1 MKEYGN
7 KNEGQRRL
15 DYGIRKN
22 DEGKRFEIKSLLFN
36 ILNI

>member
-15 DYGIRKN
+15 DSGIRKN
-22 DEGKRFEIKSLLFN
+22 EEEREMRCMGWGRKY
-36 ILNI
+36 